1 MEIEAKIVANAKQDN
16 IQMENGQFKIRISEQ
31 PIKGKANKAIEK
43 LIENE
48 LGYKAKI
55 IAGATNSKKRIQLEC
70 NEQELVKKIGD
81 INGKNVH

>member
-1 MEIEAKIVANAKQDN
+1 MEIE
-16 IQMENGQFKIRISEQ
+16 
-31 PIKGKANKAIEK
+31 
-43 LIENE
+43 
-48 LGYKAKI
+48 AKI